1 MGFGFG
7 HTLTAQDTGAGE
19 PGLGER
25 WDQGP
30 ILAWL
35 EVRSVCIA
43 SLGREH
49 SGQTQTG
56 KLDTR
61 RGQRLERR
69 RQAMPLP
76 LTCLSRQKPGG
87 THWGETPPR

>member
-61 RGQRLERR
+61 RGQRLETATGHAPPPHLSELPEARR
-69 RQAMPLP
+69 YSL
-76 LTCLSRQKPGG
+76 G
-87 THWGETPPR
+87 